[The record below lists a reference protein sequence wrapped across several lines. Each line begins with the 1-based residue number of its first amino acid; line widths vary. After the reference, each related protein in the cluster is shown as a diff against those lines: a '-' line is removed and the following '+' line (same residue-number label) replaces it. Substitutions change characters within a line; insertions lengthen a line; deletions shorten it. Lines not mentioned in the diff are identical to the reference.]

1 MITKYKVDFI
11 IDDEVFK
18 IEVKDPSFQEK
29 KELENLT
36 AKSKEKLANFNI
48 INAKKQTILN
58 KIEYKKELIEINKEL
73 LKSSENKSEI
83 LKENRKFLQDIDALR
98 EELTSLKDIDL
109 NAINDELEE
118 ALSFKNNLLIFGDDK
133 ERLLKTLKNKG
144 ICNQKFWEVLSK
156 EIQKEQEKSKKAL

>member
-1 MITKYKVDFI
+1 M
-11 IDDEVFK
+11 
-18 IEVKDPSFQEK
+18 
-29 KELENLT
+29 
-36 AKSKEKLANFNI
+36 
-48 INAKKQTILN
+48 
-58 KIEYKKELIEINKEL
+58 
-73 LKSSENKSEI
+73 
-83 LKENRKFLQDIDALR
+83 QDIDALR

-156 EIQKEQEKSKKAL
+156 EIQKEQEKK

>member
-156 EIQKEQEKSKKAL
+156 EIQKEQEKK

>member
-58 KIEYKKELIEINKEL
+58 RIEYKKELIEINKEL

-133 ERLLKTLKNKG
+133 EKLLKTLKNKG

-156 EIQKEQEKSKKAL
+156 EIQKEQEKK